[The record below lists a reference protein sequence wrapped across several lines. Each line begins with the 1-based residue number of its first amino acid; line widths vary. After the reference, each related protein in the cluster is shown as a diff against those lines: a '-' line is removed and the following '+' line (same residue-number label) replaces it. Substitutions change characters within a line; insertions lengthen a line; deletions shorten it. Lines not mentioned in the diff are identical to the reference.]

1 MDYTLDDLFSGEIEE
16 IPYYTEEQSRLLN
29 KYITKF
35 GHGLPMAYIPKRVS
49 TEELFEK
56 IQICIETEKDILL
69 KLLNVTITP
78 DCQY

>member
-1 MDYTLDDLFSGEIEE
+1 MDYTLDDLFSGDIEE

-29 KYITKF
+29 EYITKF
-35 GHGLPMAYIPKRVS
+35 GHGLPMAYIPKHVS

-69 KLLNVTITP
+69 KLLNVTINP

>member
-1 MDYTLDDLFSGEIEE
+1 MNYTLDDLFSDDIEE

-29 KYITKF
+29 QYITKF
-35 GHGLPMAYIPKRVS
+35 GHSVPMAYIPKCVS

-56 IQICIETEKDILL
+56 IRICIEMEKDMLL
-69 KLLNVTITP
+69 KLFNVKINP